1 MSERDI
7 YDLDNK
13 SMIEGRM
20 ISVELKAPSGMFADN
35 ELDERNKTFIK
46 NLRVVTINSII
57 SHLEM
62 ARAILEDDDTQTG
75 KYNMHMA
82 VAKSYLDC
90 LVNKE

>member
-20 ISVELKAPSGMFADN
+20 ISVELKVPSGMFANN

-82 VAKSYLDC
+82 VAKDYFEC

>member
-7 YDLDNK
+7 YDLDDK

-20 ISVELKAPSGMFADN
+20 ISVELKAPSGMFAGK
-35 ELDERNKTFIK
+35 EPDERSKRFIK
-46 NLRVVTINSII
+46 NVRVATIDSII

-75 KYNMHMA
+75 RYNRHIA
-82 VAKSYLDC
+82 VAKSYLDR